1 MLLCDGA
8 QVADGKLFVLG
19 GGWSL
24 TGPDPMPSAIAMKSA
39 RATNFRPGSYW
50 KELFPI
56 DIVHSSSFLM
66 NFTVLDRNAFT
77 LHAVS

>member
-1 MLLCDGA
+1 
-8 QVADGKLFVLG
+8 VNEKLKLSVRAG
-19 GGWSL
+19 TL
-24 TGPDPMPSAIAMKSA
+24 TRRTSAIAMKSA

>member
-1 MLLCDGA
+1 
-8 QVADGKLFVLG
+8 
-19 GGWSL
+19 
-24 TGPDPMPSAIAMKSA
+24 MKSA